1 MKKLVDCYLKVYHG
15 WMSMP
20 EKIRFLMIGGYNTAV
35 SYIIYVLLVFCGLG
49 AQTALLLSFFI
60 SSINSYFSQKF
71 FVFATK
77 GNYLKEYSK
86 CLSTWIGSYIL
97 NAVLLFIL
105 MKVGLNAYLAEFLA
119 LAILTVYSYV
129 ALKYFAFKEK
139 K

>member
-1 MKKLVDCYLKVYHG
+1 MSKLINSFKIIYQN
-15 WMSMP
+15 WMQLP
-20 EKIRFLMIGGYNTAV
+20 EKIRFLMIGGYNTGV
-35 SYIIYVLLVFCGLG
+35 SYIIYALLVFFSFG
-49 AQTALLLSFFI
+49 AQLALLLSFFI
-60 SSINSYFSQKF
+60 SSINSYFTQKF

-86 CLSTWIGSYIL
+86 CISTWMGSYVL
-97 NAVLLFIL
+97 NAILLFIL

-119 LAILTVYSYV
+119 LVFLTVYSYV